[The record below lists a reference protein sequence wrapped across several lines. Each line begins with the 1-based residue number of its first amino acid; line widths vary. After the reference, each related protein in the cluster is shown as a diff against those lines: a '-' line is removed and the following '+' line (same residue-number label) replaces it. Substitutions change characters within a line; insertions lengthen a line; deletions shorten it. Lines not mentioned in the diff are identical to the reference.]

1 MKTATA
7 LAVAAGLMATS
18 AFATPYPLTDNQL
31 QRVAAGIRFDITP
44 KVSDLPGV
52 APVTDPL
59 LVNPWGLSA
68 LSPAFPLWV
77 ANNGSN
83 TSTLYDQTTFAKIPL
98 NVSVPGQ
105 PTGTT
110 GVNQGAGN
118 FLVPNST
125 EPSLFAFANQAG
137 QILTWAI
144 NVNPTT
150 SFVTVNNSARGD
162 SYTGLTLAGSGAS
175 AKLYAADFAHG
186 LVRVYDNT
194 YTELP
199 SFTDPGLPKSYGP
212 FNVQALNGKIYV
224 AFAKIGPD
232 GDEVAGQGKGF
243 VSVFDTSGNLITR
256 LVRHG
261 QLDAPWGLTIA
272 PDNFGKFAGALLVGN
287 FGNGHINAYD
297 PQTGQF
303 LGALRDD
310 PKKVAI
316 DGLWALRNGPNG
328 TVIFTAGTEDETHG
342 LLGTITPSSSAAH
355 WGAQEHA
362 TMAEMGR
369 H

>member
-18 AFATPYPLTDNQL
+18 ALAAPFPLTDTQL
-31 QRVAAGIRFDITP
+31 NHVVGAIRFDITP

-68 LSPAFPLWV
+68 ISPAAPLWV
-77 ANNGSN
+77 ANNGTN

-98 NVSVPGQ
+98 NVSVPGL

-110 GVNQGAGN
+110 AVNQGAGN
-118 FLVPNST
+118 FLVPNT
-125 EPSLFAFANQAG
+125 TAPSLFAFANQTG
-137 QILTWAI
+137 QILTWALS
-144 NVNPTT
+144 VNPTT
-150 SFVTVNNSARGD
+150 SFVTVDNSARGD
-162 SYTGLTLAGSGAS
+162 SYTGLTLAGSGAG
-175 AKLYAADFAHG
+175 ARLYAADFAHG
-186 LVRVYDNT
+186 VVRVYNNT
-194 YTELP
+194 YTELS

-212 FNVQALNGKIYV
+212 FNVQTLNGLIYV
-224 AFAKIGPD
+224 AFAKVGAN

-243 VSVFDTSGNLITR
+243 VSVFDAQGNLIRR
-256 LVRHG
+256 LVQHG
-261 QLDAPWGLTIA
+261 QLNAPWGLTIA
-272 PDNFGKFAGALLVGN
+272 PANFGKFAGALLVGN

-297 PQTGQF
+297 PETGHF

-316 DGLWALRNGPNG
+316 DGLWALRNGPDG
-328 TVIFTAGTEDETHG
+328 IVIFSAGIEDETHG
-342 LLGTITPSSSAAH
+342 LVGTITPTATRAH

-369 H
+369 R